1 MRSRHPQRLAMV
13 EFISRSAPP
22 SSDSAAFVPKSDRPA
37 WVDELDAA
45 SRAVVWPFDMDDGNA
60 VPVSDGTRLR
70 LMSSAELQSQPAIA
84 QPSLYQLAP
93 PPTLQ
98 HDEVRARAS
107 EKVLSGAILDR
118 PSDLGQSGDSFA
130 QPSVRIL
137 LMPLQMFFFDT
148 NGYLLL
154 KHVMDAEWLAEARA
168 AIAAHETEVVTTDA
182 FTDPTQSDA
191 LRGEAGVKQ
200 RVYNG
205 GPTVALPEPHCL
217 PFRRMLTHPG
227 VLGRIQW
234 MLGAGFVATNTGG
247 MLASAVG
254 SQGQFMHSGNTNPT
268 DEGHTCESFSRLLD
282 SVLQLPFACGSS
294 FTARRVPVACAV
306 LLCCAAVVLVLVW
319 SLDRMQ
325 NGRVLLTVSVNVEW
339 VLTHSPVG
347 AGGFIVSAGS
357 HKANYPPPHGVRKAQ
372 VLDTVE
378 QVAMEAGDV
387 LIFLGASVTH
397 GALPWRREDEPRR
410 VALFAYQTRAT
421 AGAGRPFEGP
431 RL

>member
-294 FTARRVPVACAV
+294 FTARCVPVACAV
-306 LLCCAAVVLVLVW
+306 LLCCAAVVLVLVLVLVTRPYAERTR
-319 SLDRMQ
+319 SPDRLRERGVGTHALACRS
-325 NGRVLLTVSVNVEW
+325 GRLHRVCREPQSELPTTTRCPQSAGVG
-339 VLTHSPVG
+339 HGG
-347 AGGFIVSAGS
+347 AGSNGS
-357 HKANYPPPHGVRKAQ
+357 RRRTHLPGRECNARR
-372 VLDTVE
+372 
-378 QVAMEAGDV
+378 VAMEARGRTPTC
-387 LIFLGASVTH
+387 GAVRVSNARH
-397 GALPWRREDEPRR
+397 CWRRQ
-410 VALFAYQTRAT
+410 AI
-421 AGAGRPFEGP
+421 
-431 RL
+431 